1 MLEIMRGIS
10 KVYGWPDVAPEAK
23 DLIDMPSSILSSYV
37 GNYGPVGGGIFYEV
51 AMSGEKLAIRII
63 GNAVLNEL
71 TRSLWTILFLQEPG
85 ETDHLLSTA
94 THLVRLTV

>member
-71 TRSLWTILFLQEPG
+71 TRSLWTILFSPGPG